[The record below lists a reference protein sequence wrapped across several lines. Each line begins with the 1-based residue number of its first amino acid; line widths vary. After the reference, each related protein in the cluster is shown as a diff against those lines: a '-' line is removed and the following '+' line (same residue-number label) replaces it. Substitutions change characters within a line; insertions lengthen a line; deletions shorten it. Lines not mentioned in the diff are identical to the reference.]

1 MEKIDGIINTG
12 FMDQS
17 VVTPNLTPGLKV
29 YNEKLVDYE
38 GIEYRIWDPRR
49 SKLSAAIKN
58 GLTKLKIDYNSKILY
73 LGASSGTTPSHIS
86 DMIPDGLV
94 YCLEFSP
101 RMMRDLL
108 RVCDSRNN
116 MVPILGDATQPKKYQ
131 NIIEEVDFVY
141 CDVAQPQQSE
151 LFMDNMNLFLKNYGQ
166 GILMIKARSIDVTK
180 KPQQIFREEVSKLKT
195 HGFSILENI
204 NLEPYEKDHI
214 ALVIER
220 VF

>member
-1 MEKIDGIINTG
+1 MEKIDGIVNTG

-29 YNEKLVDYE
+29 YNEKLVEDE
-38 GIEYRIWDPRR
+38 GVEYRIWDPRR

-58 GLTKLKIDYNSKILY
+58 GLSELKLESDSKVLY

-86 DMIPDGLV
+86 DMVPDGLV

-108 RVCDSRNN
+108 RVCDSRDN
-116 MVPILGDATQPKKYQ
+116 MVPILGDATQPLKYQ
-131 NIIEEVDFVY
+131 NIISEVDFVY

-180 KPQQIFREEVSKLKT
+180 KPQKIFREEVSKLKT
-195 HGFSILENI
+195 HGFTIVENI
-204 NLEPYEKDHI
+204 KLEPYEKDHI

>member
-1 MEKIDGIINTG
+1 MEKIDGIINVG

-17 VVTPNLTPGLKV
+17 VVTPNLTPGIKV
-29 YNEKLVDYE
+29 YNEKLVEHE
-38 GIEYRIWDPRR
+38 GTEYRIWDPRR

-58 GLTKLKIDYNSKILY
+58 GLNELKLESDSRVLY

-86 DMIPDGLV
+86 DMVPDGLV

-101 RMMRDLL
+101 RMMRELIH
-108 RVCDSRNN
+108 VCDSREN
-116 MVPILGDATQPKKYQ
+116 MFPVLGDATQPKKYQ
-131 NIIEEVDFVY
+131 NIIGEVDFVY

-195 HGFSILENI
+195 HGFSIVETI
-204 NLEPYEKDHI
+204 KLEPYEKDHI
-214 ALVIER
+214 ALIIEK

>member
-12 FMDQS
+12 FMNQS

-86 DMIPDGLV
+86 DMVPDGLV

-108 RVCDSRNN
+108 RVCDSRSN

-204 NLEPYEKDHI
+204 KLEPYEKDHI